1 MKPMKQIICFV
12 LLFQKLAYRLNCC
25 QVVILLPQKNL
36 QMIVNKSR
44 AQWHVSVSKLPLR
57 TEDIEKIPTITE
69 EIKAMLVSN
78 PKIDAPYCY
87 LSRVEGSRGELT
99 IGCNI
104 KSTVC

>member
-1 MKPMKQIICFV
+1 
-12 LLFQKLAYRLNCC
+12 
-25 QVVILLPQKNL
+25 
-36 QMIVNKSR
+36 MIVNKSR
-44 AQWHVSVSKLPLR
+44 AHGHVTLSKLPLR

-78 PKIDAPYCY
+78 PKFDAPYCY
-87 LSRVEGSRGELT
+87 LSRLEGPRGELT

>member
-1 MKPMKQIICFV
+1 
-12 LLFQKLAYRLNCC
+12 
-25 QVVILLPQKNL
+25 
-36 QMIVNKSR
+36 MIVNKSR
-44 AQWHVSVSKLPLR
+44 AYGHVSVSKLPLR

-87 LSRVEGSRGELT
+87 LSRLEGPCGELT